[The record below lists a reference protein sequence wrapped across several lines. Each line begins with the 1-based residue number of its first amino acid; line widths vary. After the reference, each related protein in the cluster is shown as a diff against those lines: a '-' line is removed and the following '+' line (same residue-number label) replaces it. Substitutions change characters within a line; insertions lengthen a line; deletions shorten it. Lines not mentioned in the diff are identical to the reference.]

1 GCQEGC
7 DLVLSRGRPE
17 RLRHVP
23 ERRDARHR
31 DSRNRQHRT
40 QERRP
45 HRQAEGQAAGRPG
58 RRVSRLPGLQR
69 RQHRGQDRQ
78 VAERPR
84 PGSPQPDSSRRRQLR
99 VPRRPV
105 ARGLHHAGGGQEVL
119 RRILVVLMVVLPLQL
134 AAAPAAMADD
144 PVTCTPPNQF
154 NPITKRC
161 TISVGDGGENGG
173 GDTPPGDTGGENS
186 GGGGSN
192 GPARCEVGNYGYGDL
207 GVVTGLAAPQP
218 PGNDPV
224 WEGHYPDGAIYKC
237 EGTPGVGGGRIG
249 VPPLRLFWA
258 ATPPNAPPPPDP
270 EDLAREAIAQM
281 QLSPIQIGIVPED
294 APGRIGVVGMP
305 TYRGAENPGQNPIGP
320 T

>member
-1 GCQEGC
+1 
-7 DLVLSRGRPE
+7 
-17 RLRHVP
+17 
-23 ERRDARHR
+23 
-31 DSRNRQHRT
+31 
-40 QERRP
+40 
-45 HRQAEGQAAGRPG
+45 
-58 RRVSRLPGLQR
+58 
-69 RQHRGQDRQ
+69 
-78 VAERPR
+78 
-84 PGSPQPDSSRRRQLR
+84 
-99 VPRRPV
+99 
-105 ARGLHHAGGGQEVL
+105 
-119 RRILVVLMVVLPLQL
+119 
-134 AAAPAAMADD
+134 MADD

-207 GVVTGLAAPQP
+207 GVVTGLADPQP

-305 TYRGAENPGQNPIGP
+305 TYMWAENPGQNTIGP
-320 T
+320 ITRSASAGGFTVTATATVDRIVWDMGDGSSVTCEGPGTPYEDRFGREPSPTCGHTYTSQGRFTVTARSYWTVAWQGIGETGVIPLDLADSTQITIGEAQVIGQ